1 MLNQSNRMFSFFKQ
15 DAKIDRAR
23 SMFFH
28 SGAHFL
34 LYSERAHFFRRTR
47 IKGIR
52 HLIMYQ
58 PPTWPNFY
66 SELMNLMQEANQ
78 NSKDGIE
85 SSMSVTVLYTKY
97 DMLQIAAIVGSTQA
111 NDIAQSSKSTHIF
124 MTGE

>member
-1 MLNQSNRMFSFFKQ
+1 
-15 DAKIDRAR
+15 
-23 SMFFH
+23 MFFH

-58 PPTWPNFY
+58 PPTWPHFY
-66 SELMNLMQEANQ
+66 SELINLMQEANQ
-78 NSKDGIE
+78 NARDGIA

-111 NDIAQSSKSTHIF
+111 NDIAQSSKSTHVF

>member
-1 MLNQSNRMFSFFKQ
+1 MFSKINFFLNSQ
-15 DAKIDRAR
+15 DGKIAR
-23 SMFFH
+23 SRDMFFH

-58 PPTWPNFY
+58 PPTWPHFY
-66 SELMNLMQEANQ
+66 PELINLMQDAYQ
-78 NSKDGIE
+78 NPRDGGDDA
-85 SSMSVTVLYTKY
+85 MTVTVLYTKY
-97 DMLQIAAIVGSTQA
+97 DMLQIGAIVGSDRAQKMATSEKTTQV
-111 NDIAQSSKSTHIF
+111 F

>member
-1 MLNQSNRMFSFFKQ
+1 M
-15 DAKIDRAR
+15 
-23 SMFFH
+23 
-28 SGAHFL
+28 

-58 PPTWPNFY
+58 PPTWPHFY
-66 SELMNLMQEANQ
+66 AEMINLMQDANQ
-78 NSKDGIE
+78 NARDGIE

-97 DMLQIAAIVGSTQA
+97 DMLQIASIVGTTQA
-111 NDIAQSSKSTHIF
+111 NEIAQSSKSSNVF